1 MIDLVVRGG
10 TVVDGTGSPARRAD
24 VGVDQGRI
32 VAVGEVDDRASRV
45 VDAEGA
51 LVAPGFVDLHTHYD
65 AQLFWDPSASP
76 SPLHGVT
83 TVFGGNCGFSLAPA
97 GPGHADYL
105 TRMMARVEGMPLAA
119 LQEGIDWSWDSF
131 GDWLGRLDGAV
142 GVNAGFLVGH
152 STLRRAVMGEDAI
165 GGVATEDQLVRLEAE
180 LHRALSEG
188 AMGLSSSTAHT
199 HNDGDGQPVP
209 SRWAGP
215 GELERLAAV
224 LTGHPGTT
232 VELIVPG
239 CLNGFTDEEMDLLTG
254 VSLAAGRPVN
264 WNVLAATA
272 GNPEGTARQ
281 LEASDRAARAGA
293 RVVALTLPHTMALR
307 LSFEHGAILEGL
319 PGWRTFFARPVEERM
334 AVLSD
339 PTARRAMDERAQSD
353 EAGILRFLADWGRL
367 VIAETF
373 SPANAGLEGRA
384 VGDVAAERGSG
395 AWDAL
400 CEVMVADRLRTGF
413 QVPITASDAD
423 WVARAAVWRDPRAVV
438 GGSDAGAHLDTM
450 CGAVYSSSLLG
461 EGVRRR
467 GLLSF
472 EEAVRLLTDVPA
484 RLYGL
489 VDRGRVA
496 EGWWAD
502 LVVFD
507 PDTVGPGPLRTRDDL
522 PAGASRLYAAA
533 EGIAHVLVNGSSVVT
548 DGRLTGSMP
557 GRVLR
562 SGRDTATVRIPA
574 SG

>member
-1 MIDLVVRGG
+1 
-10 TVVDGTGSPARRAD
+10 
-24 VGVDQGRI
+24 
-32 VAVGEVDDRASRV
+32 
-45 VDAEGA
+45 
-51 LVAPGFVDLHTHYD
+51 
-65 AQLFWDPSASP
+65 
-76 SPLHGVT
+76 
-83 TVFGGNCGFSLAPA
+83 
-97 GPGHADYL
+97 
-105 TRMMARVEGMPLAA
+105 
-119 LQEGIDWSWDSF
+119 
-131 GDWLGRLDGAV
+131 
-142 GVNAGFLVGH
+142 
-152 STLRRAVMGEDAI
+152 
-165 GGVATEDQLVRLEAE
+165 
-180 LHRALSEG
+180 
-188 AMGLSSSTAHT
+188 
-199 HNDGDGQPVP
+199 
-209 SRWAGP
+209 
-215 GELERLAAV
+215 
-224 LTGHPGTT
+224 
-232 VELIVPG
+232 
-239 CLNGFTDEEMDLLTG
+239 
-254 VSLAAGRPVN
+254 
-264 WNVLAATA
+264 
-272 GNPEGTARQ
+272 
-281 LEASDRAARAGA
+281 
-293 RVVALTLPHTMALR
+293 MALR